1 MAEEK
6 VKDIA
11 QEAEKVIL
19 RLKEDG
25 GGKLVLTTSQ
35 IRKFLASVSALT
47 NKVDVYRAQHAEAAA
62 LSPALASAVKYL
74 KVQLVYQAARE
85 PKKVKPFVEASRL
98 KECIDGIGTDLR
110 AYEDFAHYVEALVA
124 YHKFYGGED

>member
-11 QEAEKVIL
+11 QEAENVIL
-19 RLKEDG
+19 RLKKDG
-25 GGKLVLTTSQ
+25 GGKLVITKSQ
-35 IRKFLASVSALT
+35 IRKFLAAVNALT
-47 NKVDVYRAQHAEAAA
+47 NKVDDYRARNPRAVE
-62 LSPALASAVKYL
+62 LSPELASAVKYL
-74 KVQLVYQAARE
+74 KVQLVYQAARNQTS
-85 PKKVKPFVEASRL
+85 VQPFVKQARL
-98 KECIDGIGTDLR
+98 KERIDSISTDIR

>member
-11 QEAEKVIL
+11 QEAENVIL
-19 RLKEDG
+19 RLKKDG
-25 GGKLVLTTSQ
+25 GGKLVITKSQ
-35 IRKFLASVSALT
+35 IRKFLAAVNALT
-47 NKVDVYRAQHAEAAA
+47 NKVDDYRARNPRAVE

-74 KVQLVYQAARE
+74 KVQLVYQAARNQTS
-85 PKKVKPFVEASRL
+85 VQPFVKQARL
-98 KECIDGIGTDLR
+98 KERIDSIGTDLR

>member
-11 QEAEKVIL
+11 QEAENVIL
-19 RLKEDG
+19 RLKKDG
-25 GGKLVLTTSQ
+25 GGKLVITKSQ
-35 IRKFLASVSALT
+35 IRKFLAAVNALT
-47 NKVDVYRAQHAEAAA
+47 NKVDDYRARNPRAVE
-62 LSPALASAVKYL
+62 LSPELASAVKYL
-74 KVQLVYQAARE
+74 KVQLVYQAARNQTS
-85 PKKVKPFVEASRL
+85 VQPFVKQARL
-98 KECIDGIGTDLR
+98 KERIDAIGTDLR

>member
-11 QEAEKVIL
+11 QEAENVIL
-19 RLKEDG
+19 RLKENG
-25 GGKLVLTTSQ
+25 GGKLVITKSQ
-35 IRKFLASVSALT
+35 IRKFLAAVNALT
-47 NKVDVYRAQHAEAAA
+47 NKVDVYRAQHARAVE
-62 LSPALASAVKYL
+62 LSPELASAVKYL
-74 KVQLVYQAARE
+74 KVQLAYQAARNQTS
-85 PKKVKPFVEASRL
+85 VQPFVKQARL
-98 KECIDGIGTDLR
+98 KERIDSIGTDIR

>member
-11 QEAEKVIL
+11 QEAENVIL

-35 IRKFLASVSALT
+35 IRKFLASVNALT
-47 NKVDVYRAQHAEAAA
+47 NKVDVYHAQNPGAVE
-62 LSPALASAVKYL
+62 LSPTLASAVKYL
-74 KVQLVYQAARE
+74 KVQLAYQAGRE
-85 PKKVKPFVEASRL
+85 PKKVKPFVETTRL
-98 KECIDGIGTDLR
+98 KERIDGIGTDLR
-110 AYEDFAHYVEALVA
+110 AYEDFAHYMEALVA
-124 YHKFYGGED
+124 YHKFYGGRD

>member
-11 QEAEKVIL
+11 QEAENVIL
-19 RLKEDG
+19 RLKKVG
-25 GGKLVLTTSQ
+25 GGELVITKSQ
-35 IRKFLASVSALT
+35 IRKFLAAVNALT
-47 NKVDVYRAQHAEAAA
+47 NKVDVYRAQNPGAAE

-85 PKKVKPFVEASRL
+85 PKKVKPFVETARL
-98 KECIDGIGTDLR
+98 KERIDAIGTDLR

>member
-11 QEAEKVIL
+11 QEAENVIL
-19 RLKEDG
+19 RLKKDG
-25 GGKLVLTTSQ
+25 GGKLVITKSQ
-35 IRKFLASVSALT
+35 IRKFLAAVNALT
-47 NKVDVYRAQHAEAAA
+47 NKVDDYRARNPRAVE
-62 LSPALASAVKYL
+62 LSPELASAVKYL
-74 KVQLVYQAARE
+74 KVQLVYQAARNQTS
-85 PKKVKPFVEASRL
+85 VQPFVKQARL
-98 KECIDGIGTDLR
+98 KERIDSIGTDLR

>member
-11 QEAEKVIL
+11 QEAENVIL

-35 IRKFLASVSALT
+35 IRKFLASVNALT
-47 NKVDVYRAQHAEAAA
+47 NKVDVYHAQNPGAVEV
-62 LSPALASAVKYL
+62 SPTLASAVK
-74 KVQLVYQAARE
+74 
-85 PKKVKPFVEASRL
+85 
-98 KECIDGIGTDLR
+98 
-110 AYEDFAHYVEALVA
+110 
-124 YHKFYGGED
+124 

>member
-11 QEAEKVIL
+11 QEAENVIL
-19 RLKEDG
+19 RLKKDG
-25 GGKLVLTTSQ
+25 GGKLVITKSQ
-35 IRKFLASVSALT
+35 IRKFLAAVNALT
-47 NKVDVYRAQHAEAAA
+47 NKVDDYRARNPRAVE

-74 KVQLVYQAARE
+74 KVQLVYQAARNQTS
-85 PKKVKPFVEASRL
+85 VQPFVKQARL
-98 KECIDGIGTDLR
+98 KERIDSIGADLR

>member
-11 QEAEKVIL
+11 QEAENVIL

-25 GGKLVLTTSQ
+25 GGKLILTTSQ
-35 IRKFLASVSALT
+35 IRKFLASVNALT
-47 NKVDVYRAQHAEAAA
+47 NKVDVYHAQNPGAVE
-62 LSPALASAVKYL
+62 LSPTLASAVKYL
-74 KVQLVYQAARE
+74 KVQLAYQAGRE
-85 PKKVKPFVEASRL
+85 PKKVKPFVETARL
-98 KECIDGIGTDLR
+98 KERIDAIGTDLR

>member
-11 QEAEKVIL
+11 QEAENVIL
-19 RLKEDG
+19 RLKKDG
-25 GGKLVLTTSQ
+25 GGKLVITKSQ
-35 IRKFLASVSALT
+35 IRKFLAAVNALT
-47 NKVDVYRAQHAEAAA
+47 NKVDDYRARNPRAVE
-62 LSPALASAVKYL
+62 LSPELASTVKYL
-74 KVQLVYQAARE
+74 KVQLVYQAARNQTS
-85 PKKVKPFVEASRL
+85 VQPFVKQARL
-98 KECIDGIGTDLR
+98 KERIDSIGTDLR

>member
-11 QEAEKVIL
+11 QEAENVIL
-19 RLKEDG
+19 RLKKDG
-25 GGKLVLTTSQ
+25 GGKLVITKSQ
-35 IRKFLASVSALT
+35 IRKFLAAVNALT
-47 NKVDVYRAQHAEAAA
+47 NKVDDYRARNPRAVE

-74 KVQLVYQAARE
+74 KVQLVYQAARNQTS
-85 PKKVKPFVEASRL
+85 VQPFVKQARL
-98 KECIDGIGTDLR
+98 KERIDGIGTDLR

>member
-19 RLKEDG
+19 RLKENG
-25 GGKLVLTTSQ
+25 GGKLVITKSQ
-35 IRKFLASVSALT
+35 IRKFLAAVNALT
-47 NKVDVYRAQHAEAAA
+47 NKVDDYRARNPRAVE
-62 LSPALASAVKYL
+62 LSPELASTVKYL
-74 KVQLVYQAARE
+74 KVQLVYQAARNQTS
-85 PKKVKPFVEASRL
+85 VQPFVKQARL
-98 KECIDGIGTDLR
+98 KERIDSIGTDLR

>member
-11 QEAEKVIL
+11 QEAENAIL

-25 GGKLVLTTSQ
+25 GGKLVITKSQ
-35 IRKFLASVSALT
+35 IRKFLAAVNALT
-47 NKVDVYRAQHAEAAA
+47 NKVDVYRAQHVEAAA
-62 LSPALASAVKYL
+62 LSPELASAVKYL
-74 KVQLVYQAARE
+74 KVQLAYQAGRE
-85 PKKVKPFVEASRL
+85 PKKVQPFVETARL
-98 KECIDGIGTDLR
+98 KERIDAIGTDLR

>member
-11 QEAEKVIL
+11 QEAENVIL
-19 RLKEDG
+19 RLKKVG
-25 GGKLVLTTSQ
+25 GGELVITKSQ
-35 IRKFLASVSALT
+35 IRKFLAAVNALT
-47 NKVDVYRAQHAEAAA
+47 NKVDVYRAQHAEAAE

-85 PKKVKPFVEASRL
+85 PKKVQPFVETARL
-98 KECIDGIGTDLR
+98 KERIDAIGTDLR

>member
-11 QEAEKVIL
+11 QEAENVIL
-19 RLKEDG
+19 RLKKDG
-25 GGKLVLTTSQ
+25 GGKLVITKSQ
-35 IRKFLASVSALT
+35 IRKFLAAVNALT
-47 NKVDVYRAQHAEAAA
+47 NKVDDYRARNPRAAA
-62 LSPALASAVKYL
+62 LSPALASTVKYL
-74 KVQLVYQAARE
+74 KVQLAYQAARNQTS
-85 PKKVKPFVEASRL
+85 VQPFVKQARL
-98 KECIDGIGTDLR
+98 KERIDSIGTDLR

>member
-11 QEAEKVIL
+11 QEAENVIL
-19 RLKEDG
+19 RLKKVG
-25 GGKLVLTTSQ
+25 GGELVITKSQ
-35 IRKFLASVSALT
+35 IRKFLAAVNALT
-47 NKVDVYRAQHAEAAA
+47 NKVDDYRARNPRAVE
-62 LSPALASAVKYL
+62 LSPAHASAVKYL

-85 PKKVKPFVEASRL
+85 PKKVKPFV
-98 KECIDGIGTDLR
+98 KERIDAIGTDLR